1 MIVPVEIEVNIEGNV
16 DEALSTLNDAL
27 GPTTK
32 RQIWFAEARAGAA
45 TGELTLLVNH
55 VIVRLRRGDGPD
67 DLTLKLRPCV
77 ERQLGGRWQES
88 FHTKSFDYRIELKA
102 TGPGRGRYWRLR
114 RARNTARA
122 LDVAGPSAD
131 PASVFSDQQRQFL
144 LRTHWSTRRMAT
156 GWGSLARQTPD

>member
-122 LDVAGPSAD
+122 WTSRGRARIRRASSAT
-131 PASVFSDQQRQFL
+131 SNGS
-144 LRTHWSTRRMAT
+144 STEDTLVDAKDGDRL
-156 GWGSLARQTPD
+156 GI